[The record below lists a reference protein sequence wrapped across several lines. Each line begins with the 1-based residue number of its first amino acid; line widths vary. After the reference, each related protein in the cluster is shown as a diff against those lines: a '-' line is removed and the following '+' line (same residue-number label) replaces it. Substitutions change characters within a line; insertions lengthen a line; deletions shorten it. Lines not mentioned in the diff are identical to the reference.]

1 MKFVE
6 KTRGAVSI
14 FLIMIMLP
22 MFVLAGGAV
31 DGSRIH
37 SAKVAITGAGDLA
50 MNAALADY
58 ETVLKDVYGLFA
70 MSKTVDELEE
80 NVSRYFKSTLENA
93 SMLDSGSQ
101 YTQGMINSIIS
112 SAFVDGDAPTAT
124 QNVLRTT
131 VDSISLIAMN
141 NSMLANPDVLERQ
154 IVEYM
159 KIRGPVSLG
168 KGLLTKLGCLGET
181 SKQTTALKAKV
192 AYEKDLSSLQEACET
207 AYNAITSYKTELA
220 ASKYNVATDTYMNNY
235 KSAFSTAKSKLKE
248 MTGYIL
254 GIQSP
259 FVLSTIYLT
268 PTDPVLYKLL
278 LFKSDWAYLNI
289 NTSIDKNYTFIQK
302 PEENVYNT
310 LRSGLSPN
318 GAAITDDSKISAME
332 WIVKQLYE
340 PYYNS
345 LFSQACA
352 ISSEYS
358 NRSTSLST
366 LENYIDFLAD
376 YVQDD
381 GDKMV
386 KAHYLMVEY
395 CRLYEELPDS
405 RRSDKISVTSGA
417 NNQQTEYALSSI
429 YSTYTLVIPT
439 LIATDSY
446 GAVIVPNQMTGKAN
460 SAGKAACDTM
470 YPYYQHLEEMITAL
484 GDSVE
489 ALDTVITKAAE
500 LDVLRQDWGT
510 KVGQLSDSEIK
521 SGMNSDYQ
529 NSARDVNEA
538 AVNELKEKLNQ
549 NKNHLTKIKEKLETI
564 KYYDYL
570 ICSDSTNVNYW
581 STFTYKVDKHLPP
594 ANLSNAYDKIVEI
607 SGDCLEE
614 HFEPSDD
621 TITFDANATELTTID
636 STLEFYKY
644 LQNTCTHGDVDESQ
658 QQAAEGDRDSLVSQ
672 GSTQPEPESNDYPT
686 GSFLDAGLTP
696 EIQEAIR
703 SIAQGVDAGGG
714 NTFSAEQPASSDE
727 NDMADAGSNNLD
739 AVGSLLSSLGD
750 IAEYARDYVYLEE
763 YMTEM
768 FSCGTTG
775 KKNMSTLSL
784 SGDDMSQN
792 PRYGSE
798 VEYLLYGFDTS
809 DGNLLAAR
817 GTILGIRFAL
827 NCIFALTNS
836 YTRTPALTAATAI
849 AGWTGFGVPLVQT
862 VILIAWALAESIV
875 DVIDLCNGESVV
887 VYKSSSTWVCGING
901 LKDKAIEWGEQA
913 VGAAFDWVQ
922 NLAMDQID
930 QLEGKVE
937 QYITETV
944 NGVKESVEG
953 AIVTTLEGLIVQVV
967 GETNYNLTEAD
978 IGQRLDTALAD
989 ARSNIVQDGSAA
1001 ALALDAAFDYLQ
1013 TGTLVDDNGATVS
1026 ARDYLASKLYGYYTS
1041 AKEGV
1046 MAQISSSVDAV
1057 MSKISGALT
1066 DKINSAISSFGE
1078 ELKGKVSDIISEGG
1092 DLVKEKVSGAIGN
1105 YMSDMSGIEMP
1116 TAETPGAS
1124 GKTSLA
1130 ASFSLSYK
1138 EYLKTFMM
1146 LGLIGNK
1153 TNILARCADLIQL
1166 NVSSRPGADGFNIT
1180 EALTMVG
1187 IDASI
1192 KVKTSFLDVP
1202 VSTGVDSFGNTT
1214 YGLDFTKLGTGER
1227 IIHYK
1232 GIMGY

>member
-80 NVSRYFKSTLENA
+80 NVSRYFKNTLENTGVLGGETSYSQA
-93 SMLDSGSQ
+93 WIDS
-101 YTQGMINSIIS
+101 IVS
-112 SAFVDGDAPTAT
+112 SAFADGDAPTSS
-124 QNVLRTT
+124 QNVLKAT
-131 VDSISLIAMN
+131 VDSFGLISMN
-141 NSMLANPDVLERQ
+141 NSMLGNPDVLERQ

-181 SKQTTALKAKV
+181 SKQTDAIKAKV
-192 AYEKDLSSLQEACET
+192 EYEKDLSSLQEACET
-207 AYNAITSYKTELA
+207 AYNAITSYKTELSQ
-220 ASKYNVATDTYMNNY
+220 SKYNVDTDTYMNNY
-235 KSAFSTAKSKLKE
+235 KSAFSTTKDKLKE
-248 MTGYIL
+248 MTGFIL

-259 FVLSTIYLT
+259 NTLGDEGLIPVEEVLYRAHLFKTNYDLKTYRGIDQGYWHTKKPSNYADLRSDINGILTSNYDDETMIAAMDWIAKKYYTDCEKQVNEMSGTYAYKPDDNASLKTFIDYLANYVKKDGTKMVLGNFLCTEYIYLY
-268 PTDPVLYKLL
+268 DQISEDLR
-278 LFKSDWAYLNI
+278 
-289 NTSIDKNYTFIQK
+289 TSEKIKVTNSYGSEMEQ
-302 PEENVYNT
+302 T
-310 LRSGLSPN
+310 L
-318 GAAITDDSKISAME
+318 E
-332 WIVKQLYE
+332 W
-340 PYYNS
+340 YYNR
-345 LFSQACA
+345 FQMDVTWCYM
-352 ISSEYS
+352 EYEK
-358 NRSTSLST
+358 NAGY
-366 LENYIDFLAD
+366 N
-376 YVQDD
+376 
-381 GDKMV
+381 
-386 KAHYLMVEY
+386 
-395 CRLYEELPDS
+395 
-405 RRSDKISVTSGA
+405 
-417 NNQQTEYALSSI
+417 
-429 YSTYTLVIPT
+429 
-439 LIATDSY
+439 
-446 GAVIVPNQMTGKAN
+446 VPNQMTTRVKN
-460 SAGKAACDTM
+460 AGKAASDAI
-470 YPYYQHLEEMITAL
+470 YPYYKHLNEMITAL
-484 GDSVE
+484 EDSVE
-489 ALDTVITKAAE
+489 ALQAVIDKAAE
-500 LDVLRQDWGT
+500 LDVLRQDWGN

-521 SGMNSDYQ
+521 SGMNSDYK

-538 AVNELKEKLNQ
+538 AVNELKEKLEQ

-570 ICSDSTNVNYW
+570 ICADSTNVNYW
-581 STFTYKVDKHLPP
+581 STFVRKVDKHLPSGF
-594 ANLSNAYDKIVEI
+594 LDEAYDKIQEI
-607 SGDCLEE
+607 SDSCITD

-636 STLEFYKY
+636 SSLEFYKY
-644 LQNTCTHGDVDESQ
+644 LQNTCTHGDVDEAQ
-658 QQAAEGDRDSLVSQ
+658 QTEAEGNRDQMVERSNQ
-672 GSTQPEPESNDYPT
+672 EPEVSNDYPS
-686 GSFLDAGLTP
+686 GDIVSGGLTP
-696 EIQEAIR
+696 EIREAIR
-703 SIAQGVDAGGG
+703 SIASGVDAGGG
-714 NTFSAEQPASSDE
+714 NTFDKEESPSSDKNE
-727 NDMADAGSNNLD
+727 MADTATKNLD
-739 AVGSLLSSLGD
+739 SVGSLLSSLGN

-775 KKNMSTLSL
+775 MKNASTLSL

-798 VEYLLYGFDTS
+798 VEYLLYGLDTS

-817 GTILGIRFAL
+817 GVILGIRFAL

-875 DVIDLCNGESVV
+875 DVVYLCQGEEVV
-887 VYKSSSTWVCGING
+887 VYKTSSTWFLGING
-901 LKDKAIEWGEQA
+901 VERVFQDIAAEA
-913 VGAAFDWVQ
+913 VGYAFDWVQ
-922 NLAMDQID
+922 NMAMDQID

-937 QYITETV
+937 EYITNTV
-944 NGVKESVEG
+944 DGVKESVEG

-989 ARSNIVQDGSAA
+989 ARSAVAQDGSAA

-1026 ARDYLASKLYGYYTS
+1026 ARDFLAGKLYEYYTS

-1066 DKINSAISSFGE
+1066 EKINGAISSFGE

-1092 DLVKEKVSGAIGN
+1092 DMVKEKVSGAIGE
-1105 YMSDMSGIEMP
+1105 YMSGMSGIDMP

-1130 ASFSLSYK
+1130 ASFTLSYK

-1146 LGLIGNK
+1146 LGLIANK
-1153 TNILARCADLIQL
+1153 DGILMRCADLIQL

-1180 EALTMVG
+1180 EALTMIG
-1187 IDASI
+1187 IDASV

-1202 VSTGVDSFGNTT
+1202 VSTGVDSNGNST

>member
-80 NVSRYFKSTLENA
+80 NVSRYFKNTLENA
-93 SMLDSGSQ
+93 SLLGGEATTSQ
-101 YTQGMINSIIS
+101 EMINNVVS
-112 SAFVDGDAPTAT
+112 SLFADGDAPDKT
-124 QNVLRTT
+124 QNVLKAA
-131 VDSISLIAMN
+131 VDSFSLIPMN

-181 SKQTTALKAKV
+181 SKQTEAIKAKV
-192 AYEKDLSSLQEACET
+192 EYEKDLSSLQDACET
-207 AYNAITSYKTELA
+207 AYNAINSYKTELSQ
-220 ASKYNVATDTYMNNY
+220 SKYNVATDTYINNY
-235 KSAFSTAKSKLKE
+235 KSAFSTTKSKLKE

-259 FVLSTIYLT
+259 LVLQLIGRLPYEENLYRKKLFSNNPAVTSVTDVDYGFHNTKIPSNYQEIDKEVTDKLTSTVTDETRIAAMEYLAKKYYNDCDGNSQYLSTKYFDTPDYDDSLEKHITYIADYAQEDETKIVLGNYLMT
-268 PTDPVLYKLL
+268 NYRE
-278 LFKSDWAYLNI
+278 LFN
-289 NTSIDKNYTFIQK
+289 N
-302 PEENVYNT
+302 
-310 LRSGLSPN
+310 
-318 GAAITDDSKISAME
+318 ITDDDLK
-332 WIVKQLYE
+332 
-340 PYYNS
+340 
-345 LFSQACA
+345 
-352 ISSEYS
+352 SS
-358 NRSTSLST
+358 R
-366 LENYIDFLAD
+366 
-376 YVQDD
+376 
-381 GDKMV
+381 
-386 KAHYLMVEY
+386 
-395 CRLYEELPDS
+395 
-405 RRSDKISVTSGA
+405 KISVKR
-417 NNQQTEYALSSI
+417 Y
-429 YSTYTLVIPT
+429 
-439 LIATDSY
+439 
-446 GAVIVPNQMTGKAN
+446 TGKTSELTLQEIYDQFYIDIRYYMYYEKYAGYSVPYQMSQKAH
-460 SAGKAACDTM
+460 SAGQAACDTI
-470 YPYYQHLEEMITAL
+470 YPYYEHLTEMISDLENSA
-484 GDSVE
+484 D
-489 ALDTVITKAAE
+489 ALDEVINKARE
-500 LDVLRQDWGT
+500 LDVLRQDWGN

-521 SGMNSDYQ
+521 SGMNSDYK

-538 AVNELKEKLNQ
+538 AVNELKEKLEQ

-564 KYYDYL
+564 KYYDFL
-570 ICSDSTNVNYW
+570 ICANYTTVSFFSTYTSLIDKHFPSGYLNVAYTKISEMSDS
-581 STFTYKVDKHLPP
+581 
-594 ANLSNAYDKIVEI
+594 
-607 SGDCLEE
+607 CLNE

-636 STLEFYKY
+636 SALEFYKY
-644 LQNTCTHGDVDESQ
+644 LQNTCTHGDIDESE
-658 QQAAEGDRDSLVSQ
+658 QATAEGNRDQMVEKSN
-672 GSTQPEPESNDYPT
+672 GEPVVSNDYPS
-686 GSFLDAGLTP
+686 GDIVSDGLTP

-703 SIAQGVDAGGG
+703 SIAKGIDAAGG
-714 NTFSAEQPASSDE
+714 NTFDKEESSSSDKNE
-727 NDMADAGSNNLD
+727 MADSATKNLD
-739 AVGSLLSSLGD
+739 AVGSMLSSLGN
-750 IAEYARDYVYLEE
+750 IAEHARDYVYLEE

-775 KKNMSTLSL
+775 MKNTSTLSL

-798 VEYLLYGFDTS
+798 IEYLLYGLDTT
-809 DGNLLAAR
+809 DGNLWAAR
-817 GTILGIRFAL
+817 GAILGIRFAL

-875 DVIDLCNGESVV
+875 DVEYLCQGEEVV
-887 VYKSSSTWVCGING
+887 VYKSSSTWFLGING
-901 LKDKAIEWGEQA
+901 VKKVFEDVAEQA
-913 VGAAFDWVQ
+913 IGSAFEWVQ
-922 NLAMDQID
+922 DMAMDQID
-930 QLEGKVE
+930 QLETNVE
-937 QYITETV
+937 KYVSDTV
-944 NGVKESVEG
+944 NGVKESVTG

-989 ARSNIVQDGSAA
+989 ARSSIPQDGSASS
-1001 ALALDAAFDYLQ
+1001 LALDAAFDFLQ
-1013 TGTLVDDNGATVS
+1013 NGNMKDESGASVS
-1026 ARDYLASKLYGYYTS
+1026 ARDYLAGKLYGFYTS
-1041 AKEGV
+1041 AKDGV
-1046 MAQISSSVDAV
+1046 MAQISSSVDSI
-1057 MSKISGALT
+1057 MSRISNQLT
-1066 DKINSAISSFGE
+1066 EKINGAISKFGD

-1092 DLVKEKVSGAIGN
+1092 DLVKEKVNGAIGK

-1116 TAETPGAS
+1116 TAQKPGAS

-1130 ASFSLSYK
+1130 ASFTLTYK
-1138 EYLKTFMM
+1138 EYLKTFM
-1146 LGLIGNK
+1146 LIGLMANK
-1153 TNILARCADLIQL
+1153 TNILARSADLIQL
-1166 NVSSRPGADGFNIT
+1166 NVSSRSGAEDFNIT
-1180 EALTMVG
+1180 EALTMIG
-1187 IDASI
+1187 INADI

-1202 VSTGVDSFGNTT
+1202 VSAGVDSSGNTT
-1214 YGLDFTKLGTGER
+1214 YDLDFTKIGTGER